1 MQTGQPFVPSE
12 ELASQIQFTMYEHR
26 DTGEHVFT
34 VHQGGL
40 TEEQMRLILAENG
53 GQINDRHLAQSDRTD
68 AWREYVAGTCVGVGG
83 RHINSV
89 TPCSLSSV
97 PLIVGY
103 VGGTGE
109 RNTRKAFLYSAT
121 FAAGTAITFVTL
133 GIVATSMGR
142 LMGTS
147 SPIWYAVL
155 GVLMVL
161 MALQTWEIFNFI
173 PSVNLISK
181 NKRRG
186 FFGAFLAGIL
196 GGIFSSPCSTPVLIA
211 LLAIVAGE
219 GNLLWGIL
227 LMLLY
232 SVGHSALVIVA
243 GTSIG
248 FVQKINASGNYKTVA
263 SVSKIIMGA
272 LILLIG
278 FYMFWLAF

>member
-1 MQTGQPFVPSE
+1 MIDTWLNQIALMLGE
-12 ELASQIQFTMYEHR
+12 NMWLAP
-26 DTGEHVFT
+26 V
-34 VHQGGL
+34 
-40 TEEQMRLILAENG
+40 LA
-53 GQINDRHLAQSDRTD
+53 L
-68 AWREYVAGTCVGVGG
+68 VAGILT
-83 RHINSV
+83 SV

-232 SVGHSALVIVA
+232 SVGHSALVMVA

>member
-1 MQTGQPFVPSE
+1 MIDTWLNQIALMLGE
-12 ELASQIQFTMYEHR
+12 NMWLAP
-26 DTGEHVFT
+26 V
-34 VHQGGL
+34 
-40 TEEQMRLILAENG
+40 LA
-53 GQINDRHLAQSDRTD
+53 L
-68 AWREYVAGTCVGVGG
+68 VAGILT
-83 RHINSV
+83 SV